1 MDTYLWVPHK
11 ELEWCLAYFVREEE
25 GEICLVESLED
36 EQQPTSGE
44 ADVAEKTRFRVP
56 KSLTC
61 GLDPT
66 HKMDLANLCQMNNLH
81 EAPLLDILRNR
92 FMRNSIYTYT
102 ADVLISVNP
111 YYVIPELYSSPL
123 AYLNLPGDDEDE
135 EMSLQ
140 LRKEE
145 HGPEQAPHVYFIA
158 NAALRCLVKPTR
170 SQITYRG
177 DSINQSI
184 IVSGESGAG

>member
-1 MDTYLWVPHK
+1 MSEKYLWVPHK
-11 ELEWCLAYFVREEE
+11 ELEWCLALLVSEEPAE
-25 GEICLVESLED
+25 DAPADSVCLVEA
-36 EQQPTSGE
+36 SGG
-44 ADVAEKTRFRVP
+44 DRRRFKVP

-123 AYLNLPGDDEDE
+123 AYLNVPYLPMADTG
-135 EMSLQ
+135 
-140 LRKEE
+140 
-145 HGPEQAPHVYFIA
+145 HGSEIPPHVYFIA
-158 NAALRCLVKPTR
+158 NAGLKCLVKP
-170 SQITYRG
+170 SSG
-177 DSINQSI
+177 EPVNQSI
-184 IVSGESGAG
+184 IVSGESGAGMGYGMHFSYFLVMF